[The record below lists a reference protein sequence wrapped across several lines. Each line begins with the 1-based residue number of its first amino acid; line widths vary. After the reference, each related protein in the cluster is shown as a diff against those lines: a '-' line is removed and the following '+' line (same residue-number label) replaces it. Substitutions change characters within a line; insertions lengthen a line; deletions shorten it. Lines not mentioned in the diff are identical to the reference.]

1 MAKFVM
7 LHIWGKTHKQECH
20 LEEHLS
26 FQFDNI
32 QKKMSHQNPITI
44 VRNVLWDI
52 YLHDVNIEILRITVE
67 FRYINQIF

>member
-7 LHIWGKTHKQECH
+7 VHIWGTTHEQECH

-32 QKKMSHQNPITI
+32 QKKMSHQNPITT
-44 VRNVLWDI
+44 VRNVLCYI
-52 YLHDVNIEILRITVE
+52 YHQDVNNNIIRIVVE
-67 FRYINQIF
+67 FVYALEV

>member
-1 MAKFVM
+1 M

-32 QKKMSHQNPITI
+32 QKKMSNQNPITTA
-44 VRNVLWDI
+44 RNVL
-52 YLHDVNIEILRITVE
+52 
-67 FRYINQIF
+67 

>member
-44 VRNVLWDI
+44 VQNVLWDI
-52 YLHDVNIEILRITVE
+52 YLHDVNIEILRIISSS
-67 FRYINQIF
+67 RSRNQIF